1 MTGFMPQRA
10 ETMTWTKNALGA
22 EVTRVFTNGAVLT
35 VVRGKK
41 GDLVPDHGYTHGAV
55 SYVVSGELEIDGTV
69 LHAGDAG
76 SYRGGS
82 GYYSVKFLTDADLR
96 RRPDRRGPPD
106 DPGHRR
112 TGGRAPRRLIE
123 VLRQGLLT
131 QRLLTQRLLTQGLL
145 MHGRLMRVETQN
157 SGPARWAGPLSKRW

>member
-82 GYYSVKFLTDADLR
+82 GYYSVKFLTDAIYVVARIAEDHLTI
-96 RRPDRRGPPD
+96 PDIGE
-106 DPGHRR
+106 
-112 TGGRAPRRLIE
+112 RAAAHLD
-123 VLRQGLLT
+123 
-131 QRLLTQRLLTQGLL
+131 
-145 MHGRLMRVETQN
+145 
-157 SGPARWAGPLSKRW
+157 A